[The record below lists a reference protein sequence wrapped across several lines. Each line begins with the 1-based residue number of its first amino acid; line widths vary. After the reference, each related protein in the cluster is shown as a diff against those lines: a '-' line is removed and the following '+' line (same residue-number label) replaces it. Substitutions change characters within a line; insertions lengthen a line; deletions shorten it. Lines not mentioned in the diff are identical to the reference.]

1 MIFPSSTLGR
11 VQIHFLQVKILLLLF
26 GDVKYIPIPLLNS
39 DKRYQFNDKAFFY
52 FRLP

>member
-1 MIFPSSTLGR
+1 MIFPYFTLGK
-11 VQIHFLQVKILLLLF
+11 VKIHFLQVKILLLF